1 MKVRDEQ
8 DNGKTRSS
16 VPSRRN
22 VLLAG
27 STLAAASTLGSLIR
41 VAQAQQPPAPS
52 GRPPNMLVIFGD
64 DIGLTNV
71 SAYSLGL
78 MGYQTPNID
87 RVAKEGMIFTDYYA
101 EQSCT
106 AGRSSFITGQ
116 STLRTGLSKVGVP
129 GSTIGLQAKDP
140 TLAEL
145 LKPLGYA
152 TGQFGKNHLGDRNE
166 FLPTVH
172 GFDEFVG
179 NLYHLNAEEEPE
191 DFNYPTDQKFR
202 GLFGPRGVLRC
213 KASDTDDPTEHPRWG
228 RVGKQTIEDTGP
240 LTRKRME
247 TIDDETSAAAI
258 DFMDRQV
265 RAGKP
270 FFCWMNTT
278 RMHFRTHVR
287 AEHRDKP
294 GLTART
300 EYADG
305 MIEHD
310 ATVGTLLKKLDDL
323 GIVNDT
329 IVIYTTD
336 NGPHENSWPDG
347 ATTPFRSEKNTNWEG
362 AFRVPCMMRW
372 PGHIRPGSVSH
383 EIVSG
388 HDWLPTLMA
397 AVGDPDVK
405 DKLLKGSNVG
415 GKTFKVHI
423 DGYNQLPYLTGQEA
437 KSPRRGFFYFNDDGD
452 LVALRVEN
460 WKIVFE
466 EQRAPG
472 TLQVWAEPFT
482 KLRLP
487 KLYDLHAD
495 PYEKADVTS
504 NTYYDWMLSKGYI
517 LVGAQE
523 LTCEFLETFK
533 EFPPAQRPGSF
544 TIDQA
549 MQKLRQPTGD

>member
-1 MKVRDEQ
+1 M
-8 DNGKTRSS
+8 
-16 VPSRRN
+16 
-22 VLLAG
+22 
-27 STLAAASTLGSLIR
+27 
-41 VAQAQQPPAPS
+41 
-52 GRPPNMLVIFGD
+52 GD
-64 DIGLTNV
+64 DIGLTNI

-78 MGYQTPNID
+78 MGYHTPNID
-87 RVAKEGMIFTDYYA
+87 RLAKEGMIFTDYYA

-116 STLRTGLSKVGVP
+116 APLRTGLSKVGVP
-129 GSTIGLQAKDP
+129 GAKQGLQAKDP

-172 GFDEFVG
+172 GFDEFFG

-191 DFNYPTDQKFR
+191 SFNYPRDPRFR
-202 GLFGPRGVLRC
+202 ELFGPRGVLRC
-213 KASDTDDPTEHPRWG
+213 KASAIDDPTVDPRFG

-247 TIDDETSAAAI
+247 TIDDEFSDAAI

-265 RAGKP
+265 KTGKP
-270 FFCWMNTT
+270 FFCWFCST

-310 ATVGTLLKKLDDL
+310 GTVGALLKKLDDL
-323 GIVNDT
+323 GIANDT

-336 NGPHENSWPDG
+336 NGPHMNAWPD
-347 ATTPFRSEKNTNWEG
+347 AAMTPFRSEKNTNWDG
-362 AFRVPCMMRW
+362 AFRVPCMIRW
-372 PGHIRPGSVSH
+372 PGRIKPGSVSN

-388 HDWLPTLMA
+388 HDWFPTLMA

-405 DKLLKGSNVG
+405 DKLLKGYDVG
-415 GKTFKVHI
+415 GKNFKVHI

-437 KSPRRGFFYFNDDGD
+437 QSPRRGFFYFNDDGD
-452 LVALRVEN
+452 IVALRFEN
-460 WKIVFE
+460 WKIVFL
-466 EQRAPG
+466 EQRVPG
-472 TLQVWAEPFT
+472 TLQVWAEPFVS
-482 KLRLP
+482 LRVP
-487 KLYDLHAD
+487 KFFDLHSDPFERAD
-495 PYEKADVTS
+495 ITS
-504 NTYYDWMLSKGYI
+504 NTYYDWLIDHAYI
-517 LVGAQE
+517 AYGAQA
-523 LTCEFLETFK
+523 LTGQFLETFK
-533 EFPPAQRPGSF
+533 EFPPSQRPGSF

-549 MQKLRQPTGD
+549 MQKLRQQIGD